1 MIFLKSYV
9 ECPICKK
16 QYKILTNSHIKRHGL
31 TMEEFN
37 RLYPDVQKE
46 SLNSKEKRK
55 QSISKVWEDDD
66 FRQRFKDKLNE
77 PEIVA
82 KMSKKGIANWED
94 KDKRSRR
101 VATMKRVANTSESK
115 EKFSRQSIE
124 TWKNPV
130 FREKRVNGIREALNK
145 DSYRE
150 LQRLNSLKMWRD
162 SSHPKKVLEGY
173 ANSTIAKSIELD
185 LGDIKLLL
193 RSSYEVT
200 VVKHLN
206 SLGIDFEYEE
216 HRFSY
221 LYGGYYH
228 SYYPDFYLPKY
239 NVFIEVKPESLEDDE
254 INILKLNSV
263 ISSGYNIFYV
273 DERHLKDV
281 ESFNKRLCDCIP
293 QRLSESN
300 KSCE

>member
-1 MIFLKSYV
+1 MYLESYV

-37 RLYPDVQKE
+37 NLYPDVQKE

-55 QSISKVWEDDD
+55 KSISKVWEDDV

-82 KMSKKGIANWED
+82 KMSKKGIANWKD
-94 KDKRSRR
+94 KDKRSKR

-130 FREKRVNGIREALNK
+130 FREKRTNGIREALSK
-145 DSYRE
+145 DSYKE
-150 LQRLNSLKMWRD
+150 LQRLNSLNMWKD
-162 SSHPKKVLEGY
+162 KNHPKKVLEGY
-173 ANSTIAKSIELD
+173 ANSTIAKSIELG
-185 LGDIKLLL
+185 LGDTKLLL
-193 RSSYEVT
+193 RSSYEVIA
-200 VVKHLN
+200 VKHMN

-239 NVFIEVKPESLEDDE
+239 NVFIEVKPESFEDDE
-254 INILKLNSV
+254 INIRKLDSV

-281 ESFNKRLCDCIP
+281 ESFNERLCDCIP

>member
-31 TMEEFN
+31 TVEEFS
-37 RLYPDVQKE
+37 RLYPNVQKE

-55 QSISKVWEDDD
+55 QSISKMWEDDD

-193 RSSYEVT
+193 RSSYE
-200 VVKHLN
+200 
-206 SLGIDFEYEE
+206 
-216 HRFSY
+216 
-221 LYGGYYH
+221 GY
-228 SYYPDFYLPKY
+228 
-239 NVFIEVKPESLEDDE
+239 
-254 INILKLNSV
+254 
-263 ISSGYNIFYV
+263 
-273 DERHLKDV
+273 
-281 ESFNKRLCDCIP
+281 CC
-293 QRLSESN
+293 
-300 KSCE
+300 

>member
-1 MIFLKSYV
+1 
-9 ECPICKK
+9 
-16 QYKILTNSHIKRHGL
+16 
-31 TMEEFN
+31 MEEFN
-37 RLYPDVQKE
+37 RLYSDVQKE

-55 QSISKVWEDDD
+55 QSISKMWEDDD
-66 FRQRFKDKLNE
+66 FRQKFKDKLNE
-77 PEIVA
+77 PEVVA
-82 KMSKKGIANWED
+82 KMSKRGIANWKD

-101 VATMKRVANTSESK
+101 VATMKRVANTPESK
-115 EKFSRQSIE
+115 EKFRQQSIKI
-124 TWKNPV
+124 WANPV
-130 FREKRVNGIREALNK
+130 FREKLTKGIREALNK
-145 DSYRE
+145 DSYKE

-162 SSHPKKVLEGY
+162 ESHPRKVLDGY

-185 LGDIKLLL
+185 LGDTKLLL
-193 RSSYEVT
+193 RSSYEVIA
-200 VVKHLN
+200 VKHMI

-239 NVFIEVKPESLEDDE
+239 NVFIEVKPESFEDDE
-254 INILKLNSV
+254 INIRKLDSV

-273 DERHLKDV
+273 NERHLKDV

-300 KSCE
+300 IVCE